1 METTKQTVNI
11 TDKKTATSTW
21 ALDPT
26 HSEVQF
32 KVKHLMMTNVTG
44 QFTVLSAN
52 IAANEDFT
60 NAKVNFSAEVGS
72 VSTGNEQRDGHLKG
86 GDFFDTEKFPT
97 LNFESTHYNAK
108 EGKVKGNLT
117 IKGITK
123 PVILDA
129 EFNGTNKD
137 PWGNLKA
144 GFSLSGKINR
154 SDWGLSW
161 NAALEAGGLLVSEEV
176 KINAEVQFVKQ
187 A

>member
-1 METTKQTVNI
+1 MVIPLYYKTKIMENTNWV
-11 TDKKTATSTW
+11 
-21 ALDPT
+21 LDPT

-44 QFTVLSAN
+44 QFNVISASVS
-52 IAANEDFT
+52 ANEDFT
-60 NAKVNFSAEVGS
+60 STKIDFTADTASVN
-72 VSTGNEQRDGHLKG
+72 TGNEQRDGHLKSA
-86 GDFFDTEKFPT
+86 DFFEAEKYQT
-97 LNFESTHYNAK
+97 LKFESTDYNAK
-108 EGKVKGNLT
+108 DGKLNGKLT

-123 PVILDA
+123 PVSLEA

-137 PWGNLKA
+137 PWGNVKA

-154 SDWGLSW
+154 KDWGLTW
-161 NAALEAGGLLVSEEV
+161 NAAMETGGLLVSEEV